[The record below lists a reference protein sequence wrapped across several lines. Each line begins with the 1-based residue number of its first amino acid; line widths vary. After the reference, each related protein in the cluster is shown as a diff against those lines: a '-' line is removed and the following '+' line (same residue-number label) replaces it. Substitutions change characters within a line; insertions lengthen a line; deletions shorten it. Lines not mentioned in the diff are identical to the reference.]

1 MSIRKEKLLHEIKD
15 ILKQSY
21 DVAALKE
28 VIAATSMPAAKDVI
42 KKNPNIDLNTLKKSL
57 QKAGHGGFKQI
68 TQQDID
74 AIKKQLGIPITSAA
88 VPGQQAPNAPGQA
101 PKQAPQVAGAGD
113 NKIERAEID
122 RAKEL
127 SQYINVLPE
136 AYKTDLNKKISDLGI
151 SGITDIMTAEK
162 FINDFYNFLADV
174 DKYKVI
180 IHNIGELAN
189 KQKHPSPQKAA
200 AGKPVPPPAQPA
212 KR

>member
-21 DVAALKE
+21 DVATLKE

-57 QKAGHGGFKQI
+57 QLAGHGGFKQI

-74 AIKKQLGIPITSAA
+74 AIKKELGIPITTAA

-101 PKQAPQVAGAGD
+101 PQVAGARD

-127 SQYINVLPE
+127 SQYINIMPE

-162 FINDFYNFLADV
+162 FINDFYNFIADV

-200 AGKPVPPPAQPA
+200 AAKPRPVA
-212 KR
+212 KS